1 MSLHLSLITAVIST
15 SSLKQKPKKSDEKRV
30 DNFDQLFVDT
40 FFATFESSFHQIIFC
55 YNNPKMQEK
64 ETTSNVSTFFCFF
77 GGLGGN

>member
-1 MSLHLSLITAVIST
+1 M
-15 SSLKQKPKKSDEKRV
+15 KKRV

-40 FFATFESSFHQIIFC
+40 FFATFESSFHQVNFLLQQPS
-55 YNNPKMQEK
+55 NAGK